1 VPPQTQDILSRREE
15 IEAPPDPDRYTAL
28 RRLATSPEHRFV
40 VSLGGGSVPGI
51 SGNLALIRLLEQ
63 LDLKSHVDEIWG
75 TSAGAVVGGGWATG
89 TDAETILDL
98 LSELGRGR
106 TLDVCWW
113 RLAAAALMRPFGGS
127 LPQGLIHGRR
137 FVAAIERGMACEL
150 IEDCPISF
158 RSIACSDDGRLRRK
172 IFRRGPVKSAILASM
187 SMPGILVPRPIDEDG
202 GKTYYDGGLVE
213 KTPLISPIAE
223 HNRAGDDRK
232 LVLLATHYGAEGE
245 RLIGR
250 NFVSRF
256 IQGLYAL
263 EDLAWGYQLV
273 EARSHD
279 NVVLL
284 LLNPHIEG
292 IGLFDFDKVHLSYLH
307 ARAAFKDLLE
317 NSRIALTFG
326 LD

>member
-1 VPPQTQDILSRREE
+1 MPPQTQDILSRREQ

-51 SGNLALIRLLEQ
+51 SGNLAMIRLLEQ

-89 TDAETILDL
+89 TDAQTILDL

-113 RLAAAALMRPFGGS
+113 RLGAALLTRPFGGS
-127 LPQGLIHGRR
+127 LPQGLIYGRR
-137 FVAAIERGMACEL
+137 FGAVIERGLACEH

-158 RSIACSDDGRLRRK
+158 RCIACSDDGRLRRK

-256 IQGLYAL
+256 MQGLYGL
-263 EDLAWGYQLV
+263 EDLAWGYQLA

-292 IGLFDFDKVHLSYLH
+292 IGLFDFDKVQLSYLQ